1 MATQKTPPK
10 SVQGLGAVKCD
21 SSGAAIVAVT
31 HKNVALVD
39 SRLIAKALGR
49 RHASTFELI
58 KDRLPLFGKAIGEGI
73 VRFETD
79 KLSAGAGRP
88 VKYAL
93 LTEGQALLLLTL
105 MRNSPNVVQA
115 KAAMIH
121 AFKKAREAKAAH
133 ETQYLPLHHQC
144 HDAIKAAADRIG
156 GDARHTHSNIERMI
170 NAAVGIPSG
179 ARDGLPA
186 ETKGLISQAYA
197 LAGRA
202 FSTEQDPKAAYRQ
215 AKATVTAL
223 VALMRPAASALEVRH
238 A

>member
-1 MATQKTPPK
+1 MQNHQTTRNTSETPNNAHQ
-10 SVQGLGAVKCD
+10 SA
-21 SSGAAIVAVT
+21 
-31 HKNVALVD
+31 H
-39 SRLIAKALGR
+39 
-49 RHASTFELI
+49 ST
-58 KDRLPLFGKAIGEGI
+58 
-73 VRFETD
+73 
-79 KLSAGAGRP
+79 
-88 VKYAL
+88 
-93 LTEGQALLLLTL
+93 
-105 MRNSPNVVQA
+105 
-115 KAAMIH
+115 
-121 AFKKAREAKAAH
+121 
-133 ETQYLPLHHQC
+133 
-144 HDAIKAAADRIG
+144 DAIKAAADRIG

-197 LAGRA
+197 LACRA